1 MIKLHTN
8 LNQFHTHSLLNYT
21 LVDKDALC
29 DIAIIED
36 DFSYAKRLKK
46 QMPDCYIIFIGS
58 HYHYLNDAL
67 SLNISSYLLKPL
79 LKGSLDKELM
89 KFKNSF
95 SKRNKKC
102 ILLTTINKLILSS
115 DELIYF
121 SSSYKEIKIVTKH
134 HTYYSH
140 INNKKTLLKLI
151 DTLDFIS
158 VSKSLYINK
167 KEILSSG
174 HDSYLLSNGEKVFKV
189 S

>member
-1 MIKLHTN
+1 MIRLHTN

-21 LVDKDALC
+21 LVDKDALS
-29 DIAIIED
+29 DIVIIED
-36 DFSYAKRLKK
+36 DFSYVKRLKQK
-46 QMPDCYIIFIGS
+46 MPDCYIIFIGS

-67 SLNISSYLLKPL
+67 SLNIDSYLLKPL
-79 LKGSLDKELM
+79 TQESLDIELI
-89 KFKNSF
+89 KFKHSF

-102 ILLTTINKLILSS
+102 ILLTTTDKLILSS

-121 SSSYKEIKIVTKH
+121 SSSYKQLKIVTKKN
-134 HTYYSH
+134 TYYSH
-140 INNKKTLLKLI
+140 VNNKKTLLKLI

-167 KEILSSG
+167 NEILSSG